1 MIDTSLSQNA
11 LDILDTSLIAL
22 WLTLPIVVGGVA
34 HMFFVANNWLP
45 ALKVPILAS
54 AFGKN
59 KTWRGVV
66 VMPLVTVPGALLLG
80 AFSTVLP
87 EKLAFSLSNVSLVL
101 LGILLGLGYVLFEL
115 PNSYIKRR
123 VGIPPGETPEKGRF
137 WFIAMDQLDSAF
149 GFSLVYALVLDL
161 PLVTYLFLL
170 LQFPI
175 VALLVKRILYWVR
188 LKKSYL

>member
-1 MIDTSLSQNA
+1 MFEMTVIS
-11 LDILDTSLIAL
+11 L

-34 HMFFVANNWLP
+34 HMFFVANDWLP
-45 ALKVPILAS
+45 SLKVAIAEKP
-54 AFGKN
+54 FGKN
-59 KTWRGVV
+59 KTWRGVI

-80 AFSTVLP
+80 
-87 EKLAFSLSNVSLVL
+87 SLSNILPDRLALTLESVSLIVL
-101 LGILLGLGYVLFEL
+101 GLSLGLGYVIFEL

-123 VGIPPGETPEKGRF
+123 VGIAPGATPTRGRL

-149 GFSLVYALVLDL
+149 GFTLVYAVLLDL
-161 PLVTYLFLL
+161 PALTYVLL
-170 LQFPI
+170 LIQFPF